1 VSFEEEFFGPG
12 NRLRWSSIR
21 AGTLPADANT
31 RLGPFIEDLKRNPDV
46 LVLPRVREDDAG
58 VEWYVLCSSLRFARA
73 ARSEFRA
80 FLGPTYAAIRDHS
93 TFDASD
99 AVDAVARAR
108 SGNAVFKFSIPD
120 PSLVAEARV
129 RLRLLMNLRKER
141 PLRFSRCTRA
151 TGRILRDF
159 EYSLLARD
167 DEDAF
172 ACIEELR
179 SSGRLGATNALFM
192 RVRVL
197 AALEQWSALV
207 AMPEFSSLLAL
218 VRPRRVTEALV
229 RTVYAVHLRAVEA
242 QADPAALV
250 RVFREE
256 VLPKYRDLFRTRA
269 GLAGYEVDL
278 GFILASLAVEPP
290 DRRRAEAIAA
300 EYAEGPRAAFL
311 RALLGST
318 PADITI
324 AGDPLREALDA
335 FARAEVDRSFEL
347 ALALPS
353 SFKRAVLLLRSAAE
367 MGALSAATAALRA
380 VDELAP
386 PERQRVER
394 TAGLARLCVDLA
406 ELATR
411 PPEGAAPAADRAA
424 PSSWVD
430 WALRL
435 SGATRWKAA
444 VQVAEI
450 GSREWRFED
459 LASSPSAVATVADA
473 LLEDRP
479 EWARAALRD
488 ALPFLLEFVLAGGLD
503 PRMKRIVDSLFLA
516 IALDGQ
522 VSLQQVRA
530 LVRVAEARI
539 ELGLAPDEYAEVVG
553 QLEQAIDAIASP
565 AGASEA
571 LGALDMLV
579 GAPCADVGARQGFVT
594 YVAGFFTRWYR
605 RIDASQWALLSL
617 LGSELEVPLLVPA
630 SDEADAEARSIWE
643 RLAKKRVALYSLR
656 ESVLRRVEEVL
667 RTLCPS
673 VEVHVYADYAG
684 GSNALRAAA
693 ATADVFVI
701 ATAAA
706 KHAATIF
713 IDANRPRERA
723 TLYARGQ
730 GSASMLD
737 ALREH
742 LK

>member
-1 VSFEEEFFGPG
+1 MSFEEEFFGPG
-12 NRLRWSSIR
+12 NRLRWSAIQ
-21 AGTLPADANT
+21 AGTLPADANA
-31 RLGPFIEDLKRNPDV
+31 RLGPFIEDLKRKPDV
-46 LVLPRVREDDAG
+46 LVLPRVREDDAS

-73 ARSEFRA
+73 ARSELRA
-80 FLGPTYAAIRDHS
+80 FLGPTYSAIWDHA

-99 AVDAVARAR
+99 AVDAAALAR
-108 SGNAVFKFSIPD
+108 GGTAVFKLSMPD

-129 RLRLLMNLRKER
+129 RLRLMMNLRKER
-141 PLRFSRCTRA
+141 PLRFSRRTRA

-159 EYSLLARD
+159 EYALLARD
-167 DEDAF
+167 DTGAF

-218 VRPRRVTEALV
+218 ARPRRVTEALV
-229 RTVYAVHLRAVEA
+229 RAVYDVHLRPADA
-242 QADPAALV
+242 QSDPAAVV
-250 RVFREE
+250 RVFRDE

-269 GLAGYEVDL
+269 GLAGYEVDF
-278 GFILASLAVEPP
+278 GFMLASLAVDPP

-300 EYAEGPRAAFL
+300 EYAEGPRAAFF

-318 PADITI
+318 PAVITI
-324 AGDPLREALDA
+324 AADPLREALDA

-353 SFKRAVLLLRSAAE
+353 SFQRAVLLLRSAAE
-367 MGALSAATAALRA
+367 MGALSAANAALRA
-380 VDELAP
+380 IDELEP
-386 PERQRVER
+386 PDRQRVEH
-394 TAGLARLCVDLA
+394 TAGLARLYVDLA

-411 PPEGAAPAADRAA
+411 PQAVAAAAGDIAA

-430 WALRL
+430 WVTRL

-450 GSREWRFED
+450 GSREWSLED
-459 LASSPSAVATVADA
+459 LAGDPSAVTAVADA
-473 LLEDRP
+473 LLEERP
-479 EWARAALRD
+479 DWARSALRD
-488 ALPFLLEFVLAGGLD
+488 AFPFLVEFLLARTPD
-503 PRMKRIVDSLFLA
+503 PRTMRLVESLFLA
-516 IALDGQ
+516 IAVDDQ
-522 VSLQQVRA
+522 VSVPQVRV
-530 LVRVAEARI
+530 LIRVAEARI
-539 ELGLAPDEYAEVVG
+539 ALGVAPDEYAEVVT
-553 QLEQAIDAIASP
+553 QLQQAIEAIASP
-565 AGASEA
+565 VAASEA

-579 GAPCADVGARQGFVT
+579 GSPCADVGVRQGFVT
-594 YVAGFFTRWYR
+594 YVVGFFKRWYR

-617 LGSELEVPLLVPA
+617 LASEVDVPVTTSAPEEA
-630 SDEADAEARSIWE
+630 SPESPSIWE

-656 ESVLRRVEEVL
+656 ESVLRRVSEVL
-667 RTLCPS
+667 QVLCPTT
-673 VEVHVYADYAG
+673 EVHTFADHVG

-693 ATADVFVI
+693 ATADVFVV

-713 IDANRPRERA
+713 IEANRPTNRP

-742 LK
+742 LT